1 MTSLN
6 YSCRKFIYL
15 RHCVLNMP
23 RSAIHLY
30 TKHGSTPIL
39 LHRKNNCD
47 VQLAKQDTNK
57 K

>member
-1 MTSLN
+1 MTSFN
-6 YSCRKFIYL
+6 FSCRKLIDL
-15 RHCVLNMP
+15 RHCVLNVS
-23 RSAIHLY
+23 RSANHLY
-30 TKHGSTPIL
+30 TKHGPTPIL